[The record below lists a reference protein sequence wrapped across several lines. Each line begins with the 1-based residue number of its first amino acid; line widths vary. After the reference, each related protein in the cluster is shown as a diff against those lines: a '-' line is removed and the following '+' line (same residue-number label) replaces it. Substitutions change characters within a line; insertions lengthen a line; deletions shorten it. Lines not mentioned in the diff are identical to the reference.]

1 MGTRRSSGLEAWISG
16 VGAVTGYGWGRKH
29 LWDGLITGESAVRL
43 QSGFAEAFGRDEIW
57 MGVIPD
63 EGDPADGPSK
73 TSRALHAAAREA
85 IDDARERG
93 WEPGETVGVIHAFVL
108 PDVQL
113 WRDFHGRGERRVSKR
128 EWIRLMPSTP
138 ITTLMMEHDFHGPCM
153 SVVAMCASGNA
164 ALLTA
169 KMWLDAGMVDDV
181 LVVATDVSVNPEN
194 ARHFVDLGVV
204 VVDRPPLDASR
215 PFQEGSRG
223 FVGSEASIGLVVSS
237 RPEAAYV
244 TFRGGAMSHDA
255 HHAISLAAKPE
266 QIGACY
272 RAALENA
279 RVPAKDVVY
288 FNAHGPGT
296 VQCDRA
302 ESDLFDELFPD
313 AVGIYSFKPLVG
325 HCQAAAA
332 AVEVAI
338 QCLAYQEGVIPAPPA
353 VAPGHPRLVSG
364 VVPRQP
370 GVTFKSSIGMGG
382 YNTATILD
390 EPPA

>member
-1 MGTRRSSGLEAWISG
+1 MVTRRSSPLEAWISG
-16 VGAVTGYGWGRKH
+16 IGAVTGYGWGRKH

-43 QSGFAEAFGRDEIW
+43 HRGFAEAFGRDEIW

-85 IDDARERG
+85 VEDGRERG
-93 WEPGETVGVIHAFVL
+93 WRPGETVGVIHAFVL
-108 PDVQL
+108 PDVEL
-113 WRDFHGRGERRVSKR
+113 WRDFHQRGERRVSKR
-128 EWIRLMPSTP
+128 EWIGLMPSTP
-138 ITTLMMEHDFHGPCM
+138 ITTLMMEHGFHGPCM

-181 LVVATDVSVNPEN
+181 LVIATDVSVNPEN
-194 ARHFVDLGVV
+194 ARYFADLGVV
-204 VVDRPPLDASR
+204 IVDRPPLDASR

-223 FVGSEASIGLVVSS
+223 FVGAEASVGLIVSS
-237 RPEAAYV
+237 RPDAAYV
-244 TFRGGAMSHDA
+244 TLRGGAMSHDA

-266 QIGACY
+266 QIGKCY
-272 RAALENA
+272 RAALENSG
-279 RVPAKDVVY
+279 VPAEDVVY

-296 VQCDRA
+296 KQCDGA
-302 ESDLFDELFPD
+302 ESRLFDELFPD
-313 AVGIYSFKPLVG
+313 AVGIFSFKPLVG

-338 QCLAYQEGVIPAPPA
+338 SCLAYQEGVIPAPPA
-353 VAPGHPRLVSG
+353 VAPGHPRLLSG